1 AFVAGKL
8 HNYRQRLL
16 RAARDNTR
24 TRQTRLRD
32 TTEHHATALTRLE
45 HTRGLDEF
53 LGIEGNA
60 TREYFQ
66 ALDHL
71 APGTAPG
78 RSRRPPTDPVNC
90 LLSFGY
96 GMLRVAVHGALE
108 HVGLDPY
115 LDYLHGIRPAKPA
128 LALDL
133 MEELRPLLV
142 DHLVLTLHNRGQLL
156 PRHTEQLPGGAV
168 HLTDHGRKFF
178 LEHWSTA
185 RERTWHHATLDRDI
199 PAALLPLIQA
209 RLLARH
215 LRGDTDTYQPWTLT

>member
-1 AFVAGKL
+1 MGPDQAAILGPPQTARANPHRRLAQYRAHDNPEHRLRLARAFVAGKL

-115 LDYLHGIRPAKPA
+115 LDYL
-128 LALDL
+128 
-133 MEELRPLLV
+133 
-142 DHLVLTLHNRGQLL
+142 
-156 PRHTEQLPGGAV
+156 
-168 HLTDHGRKFF
+168 
-178 LEHWSTA
+178 
-185 RERTWHHATLDRDI
+185 
-199 PAALLPLIQA
+199 
-209 RLLARH
+209 
-215 LRGDTDTYQPWTLT
+215 